1 MSISLLFVDDEPD
14 VLEGLENRLH
24 PSRRFWPAR
33 FASSGEEALA
43 MLREAPADVVISDM
57 RMPHMD
63 GAELLEQVRV
73 EFPGTLRIILSGETG
88 QDGLMRAIACAHQVL
103 AKPCDLDTLK
113 DTVGQA
119 MRLRACLNDPALVA
133 AISSLGPLP
142 ALPDTS
148 RRLQALLAQ
157 GEAPIEAVAE
167 LIEQDVALNARLIQ
181 IANSAYFQSHP
192 PIHHVRDAIMRLGL
206 ELVGSLTLTEA
217 LEAGTPTDAARHDAM
232 EACQAEAV
240 RIARLASELADAPR
254 VKQTVFAVAML
265 RCVGPLALLMLGR
278 DTAPDV
284 HPVLLSGYLL
294 SMWGFPLRMVAA
306 VTFSH
311 QPMLGNP
318 GPDDPATVV
327 HVASALQRHLDHD
340 PQAPLPPEPQEI
352 DSEWLSQCPGS
363 TETLRYWAR
372 IARAFHLEQSE
383 QAA

>member
-33 FASSGEEALA
+33 FASSGAEALA

-57 RMPHMD
+57 RMPGMD
-63 GAELLEQVRV
+63 GAQLLAQIRS

-88 QDGLMRAIACAHQVL
+88 QDGLMRALACAHQVL
-103 AKPCDLDTLK
+103 AKPCDLDLLK

-119 MRLRACLNDPALVA
+119 MRLRGCLNDPALVA

-142 ALPDTS
+142 TLPDTS
-148 RRLQALLAQ
+148 RRLQEALAG
-157 GEAPIEAVAE
+157 GEVDIEEIAA

-181 IANSAYFQSHP
+181 LANSAYFQASP
-192 PIHHVRDAIMRLGL
+192 AVHHVRDAIMRLGL
-206 ELVGSLTLTEA
+206 ELVGSLVVTES
-217 LEAGTPTDAARHDAM
+217 LQAGDPRDAM
-232 EACQAEAV
+232 HQAMQACQDEAV
-240 RIARLASELADAPR
+240 RIARLASELADSPSL
-254 VKQTVFAVAML
+254 KQTVFAVAML
-265 RCVGPLALLMLGR
+265 RCVGRLALLTLEREM
-278 DTAPDV
+278 TADI

-327 HVASALQRHLDHD
+327 HVASALQHHLEQD
-340 PQAPLPPEPQEI
+340 PQAPLPSEPQEI
-352 DSEWLSQCPGS
+352 DSEWLNQCPGS
-363 TETLRYWAR
+363 TQTLRYWAR
-372 IARAFHLEQSE
+372 VAQAFHREQSE